1 MDNAL
6 IARPIHFPAAMVMS
20 ALWLGHHKRQARQN
34 NPQRMLDS
42 ICFIAYNFA
51 IGFGDSATE
60 FLD

>member
-6 IARPIHFPAAMVMS
+6 IAKQTHFLAVMVMNV
-20 ALWLGHHKRQARQN
+20 LWLGHQKRQARQN

-42 ICFIAYNFA
+42 WYFIAYKNA
-51 IGFGDSATE
+51 IGFGDSATI